1 MMDTQVNNL
10 QGEAGTNLSL
20 SGAVAVE
27 AGTHRFDLQAGAVN
41 MTEARAHH
49 TSLTAIDLEE

>member
-1 MMDTQVNNL
+1 MNPAHQLVSNL
-10 QGEAGTNLSL
+10 GNETTIT
-20 SGAVAVE
+20 VE